1 MNKFFITGM
10 PRSGTTIFTKTLDQ
24 QENIHLHNNS
34 NPFYEPFHL
43 KFLRLNPL
51 KDLEEASKNIDCK
64 YFGLKLFAN
73 GTIHPA
79 ELLAQGY
86 KPIYILRKNI
96 WKSVF
101 SQFIQQVQAV
111 SMSPEDF
118 DKLSVENNFS
128 SKIDPFTREV
138 KDLNSDI
145 LMKMMVT
152 LANRLMDV
160 YQAEVVQKDKIAVIY
175 FEDLI
180 KQDAT
185 FDSINNYFD
194 QKIIF
199 NLNYDNSGDELEYIP
214 VFPKEFLKKV
224 TNIVCTRLGEMPKD
238 MPSYVIENLEKYQ

>member
-1 MNKFFITGM
+1 MNKFFITGT

-24 QENIHLHNNS
+24 QENIHLHNNG
-34 NPFYEPFHL
+34 NPFYEPFHI

-51 KDLEEASKNIDCK
+51 KDLEDASKNIDCK

-73 GTIHPA
+73 STIHPA

-96 WKSVF
+96 WKSTF
-101 SQFIQQVQAV
+101 SQFIQQVQSV
-111 SMSPEDF
+111 SMKPEEF
-118 DKLSVENNFS
+118 DRLSVKNNFS
-128 SKIDPFTREV
+128 SKINPFTREV

-152 LANRLMDV
+152 LANRLVDV

-199 NLNYDNSGDELEYIP
+199 NELDYVP
-214 VFPKEFLKKV
+214 VFPKEFIKKV